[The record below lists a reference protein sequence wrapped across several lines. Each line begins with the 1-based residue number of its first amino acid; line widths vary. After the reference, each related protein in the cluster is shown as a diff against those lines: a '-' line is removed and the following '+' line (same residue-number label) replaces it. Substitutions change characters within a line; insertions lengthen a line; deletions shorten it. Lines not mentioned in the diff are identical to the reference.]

1 MRPVP
6 SIILLAGE
14 TRQPLL
20 AFKPEKLETHHKV
33 NAIPGAS
40 VVLSW
45 VQGGQ
50 GNTVYEKELTLC
62 RAGQRMEV
70 LVVEK
75 EQQQLLFRGVIVE
88 QQLQIRRDDVEM
100 ILTLRHDLQ
109 RLQSTHR
116 SRVFEQQTDAVMT
129 GNILLTGNIPFTGIT
144 GMDIFHD
151 QLVQCRCSDWQF
163 LRSRLN
169 ANGVWLFPTPEGVS
183 IQRPVLSPVPVHTLR
198 RQASTIQE
206 DVLIEDCR
214 WCFSEQ
220 YQPATLT
227 ASSWDAQIQ
236 QIDSF
241 PACPVPLGKQA
252 FDTTTGLYLNLSPW
266 VFNYSTPL
274 GIEQTAQFA
283 DSVLMN
289 LQAARASGA
298 FRLDGGGHYRLGDT
312 LALEGYGPTLDG
324 NGVVTGIRQSI
335 CKESGWRT
343 TLSLGVNDVL
353 RDLNI
358 IPRVNGLHIGVVSA
372 FREDPSGMNRLRVK
386 IPMLGESNNE
396 LWARL
401 ATPYASALSGF
412 CFYPE
417 EGDEVV
423 IGFFDED
430 PSYPV
435 ILGSMHN
442 PLNPAPVMPSQ
453 DNRLKTL
460 VVNHAGQKCELTFNT
475 VESSVTLR
483 SPESELN
490 LGQGSLLESN
500 NSLALKAGDV
510 SLAGENTSLSGKSRV
525 SVTGAKI
532 SLSN

>member
-14 TRQPLL
+14 TRQPLV
-20 AFKPEKLETHHKV
+20 AFKPEKLDTQHKV

-45 VQGGQ
+45 VQGEQ
-50 GNTVYEKELTLC
+50 GNAVYEEELTLC
-62 RAGQRMEV
+62 SAGQRMDV
-70 LVVEK
+70 LVLDKE
-75 EQQQLLFRGVIVE
+75 EQQLIFRGVIVE
-88 QQLQIRRDDVEM
+88 QQLQIRRDYVEM

-109 RLQSTHR
+109 RLQGTHR
-116 SRVFEQQTDAVMT
+116 SLVFEQQTDAVVA
-129 GNILLTGNIPFTGIT
+129 GNILLTEKIPVTGIT

-169 ANGVWLFPTPEGVS
+169 ANGVWLFPAPEGVS
-183 IQRPVLSPVPVHTLR
+183 IQTPVLSPVPVQTLR
-198 RQASTIQE
+198 RQASDIQE
-206 DVLIEDCR
+206 DVLIEDCH

-227 ASSWDAQIQ
+227 VSSWDAQIQ
-236 QIDSF
+236 KNDIF
-241 PACPVPLGKQA
+241 PASPVPLGKQA
-252 FDTTTGLYLNLSPW
+252 FDTTSGRYLNFSPW
-266 VFNYSTPL
+266 AFNYSTPL
-274 GIEQTAQFA
+274 GMEQTAQLA
-283 DSVLMN
+283 NSVLMN
-289 LQAARASGA
+289 LQAARATGE

-312 LALEGYGPTLDG
+312 LALDGYGPALDG
-324 NGVVTGIRQSI
+324 DGVVTGIRQSI
-335 CKESGWRT
+335 SKESGWRT

-358 IPRVNGLHIGVVSA
+358 IPGINGLHIGVVSA
-372 FREDPSGMNRLRVK
+372 FVEDPSGMNRLRVK
-386 IPMLGESNNE
+386 IPMLGENNNE

-423 IGFFDED
+423 VGFFDEN
-430 PSYPV
+430 PCYPV

-453 DNRLKTL
+453 DNMVKTL
-460 VVNHAGQKCELTFNT
+460 VVNHAGKKCELTFNT
-475 VESSVTLR
+475 VDNSVALR
-483 SPESELN
+483 SPEGELN
-490 LGQGSLLESN
+490 LGQGCLLESN
-500 NSLALKAGDV
+500 SSLTLKAKDV
-510 SLAGENTSLSGKSRV
+510 SLEGEKTALSGKSRV